1 MDDNNSKTTF
11 NPEKPLVHEKWEE
24 FCQLYAGECWGDPE
38 KAFKA
43 AELDSDPSI
52 SIKKSGTKK
61 ARKVLQI
68 KEIYER
74 ILYLRKIKF
83 IENEM
88 DSFWIA
94 QRRKEI
100 VENAEKES
108 DRLSALKDLE
118 KAIES
123 LAAAVAEK
131 NTSGVTIVFNSK
143 DRGSGS

>member
-1 MDDNNSKTTF
+1 MDDKKDSKF
-11 NPEKPLVHEKWEE
+11 NPEKPHAYEKWEE

-38 KAFKA
+38 KAFRM
-43 AELDSDPSI
+43 AELDNDP

-88 DSFWIA
+88 DSLWIA

-100 VENAEKES
+100 VENADKES

-123 LAAAVAEK
+123 LTSAVSEK
-131 NTSGVTIVFNSK
+131 NSSGVTVVFNSK
-143 DRGSGS
+143 DRGAGR